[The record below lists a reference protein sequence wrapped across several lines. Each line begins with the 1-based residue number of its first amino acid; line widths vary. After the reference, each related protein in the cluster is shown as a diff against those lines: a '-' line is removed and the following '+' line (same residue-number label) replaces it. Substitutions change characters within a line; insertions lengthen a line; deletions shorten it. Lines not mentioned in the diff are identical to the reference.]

1 MLQSRWD
8 WQPPEIQEYVIRLA
22 TSQVIMNDVCREL
35 LAYRRL
41 EEVWGKGRI
50 RIKIE
55 PGYILPLP
63 EGNILGL
70 HKHTAIMG
78 RYVHPVYGKTEAILG
93 YSIEGAH
100 RTIQQWD
107 EI

>member
-8 WQPPEIQEYVIRLA
+8 WLPPEIQEYVILLA
-22 TSQVIMNDVCREL
+22 TSQVIIDNRKNEKWNDVCREL
-35 LAYRRL
+35 LAYHRL
-41 EEVWGKGRI
+41 KEVRGKGHI
-50 RIKIE
+50 RIK
-55 PGYILPLP
+55 

-70 HKHTAIMG
+70 HKHTVIKGGYA
-78 RYVHPVYGKTEAILG
+78 HPVYGKTGAFLG
-93 YSIEGAH
+93 YSMEGAH